1 MQLSVTALLVV
12 DAVLLWAGGVP
23 VTRDPWPWIGLG
35 LALGLAVLV
44 VLGPAAVSGGRGA
57 WGAWGVAVVCVL
69 DIAAIGLVR
78 LTPEPGGAT
87 LLVILPAIW
96 LGAWWGGAGALLAG
110 CSAALLVAAPGLVHA
125 GTDGAALA
133 SNAPVPGL
141 SFAAA
146 YAVSEGM
153 RRAARARARATSL
166 LAEKEQALADLR
178 AETGRVETILATTD
192 AGLLLIDGE
201 GTVVFANDTAQ
212 HALALAFPPGRDTRR
227 LDQRD
232 PASSEAFA
240 PDGSNFLLS
249 DLRPATRLARGEE
262 FSGSRAWIGPEG
274 ARRLLLVSGRLTD
287 PDDPSQGGV
296 IAFSDITDQDRSR
309 RVRTSFL
316 STVAHELRTPL
327 MSLEN
332 HLSLLRD
339 VPDLPEEVL
348 ELLPA
353 LERSSSRLARLG
365 TQLIA
370 DVDTP
375 SWHLGAPRE
384 TVDLTDLVTRACERR
399 CPGHATAE
407 QAGPAED
414 ESCEVV
420 RHLEPGVHARV
431 DRTLV
436 ESMLDALL
444 SHACEHATPGTPV
457 TVGLFVSG
465 GTVEITV
472 SHQGTGIDSSR
483 HFAAFEPTR
492 EMLAEGGELS
502 GLPLCRA
509 VAGAH
514 DGHVDIDSALGSGAT
529 LVVRLPVVTDD

>member
-1 MQLSVTALLVV
+1 MQVSVTALLVV

-23 VTRDPWPWIGLG
+23 AAADPWPWIGLG
-35 LALGLAVLV
+35 LSLVLAVLV
-44 VLGPAAVSGGRGA
+44 LLGPALTADGT
-57 WGAWGVAVVCVL
+57 WGARGVAVVCVL
-69 DIAAIGLVR
+69 DLAAIGLVR
-78 LTPEPGGAT
+78 LAPEQGGAT

-96 LGAWWGGAGALLAG
+96 LGAWWGRAGALLAG
-110 CSAALLVAAPGLVHA
+110 ISAALLVTAPGLLHTGA
-125 GTDGAALA
+125 EGAALA

-146 YAVSEGM
+146 FAVSEGM
-153 RRAARARARATSL
+153 RRAERARARAAAYLT
-166 LAEKEQALADLR
+166 EKEQAIADLR
-178 AETGRVETILATTD
+178 AETGRIQTILATTD
-192 AGLLLIDGE
+192 TGLLLIDGE
-201 GTVVFANDTAQ
+201 GTVVYANATAE
-212 HALALAFPPGRDTRR
+212 HALALAFPQGRDTRR

-232 PASSEAFA
+232 AASSEAFS
-240 PDGSNFLLS
+240 PDGSNYLLG

-262 FSGSRAWIGPEG
+262 FSGSRAWVGPEG

-287 PDDPSQGGV
+287 PGDPSRGGV

-339 VPDLPEEVL
+339 VPDLSDEVL

-365 TQLIA
+365 AQLID
-370 DVDTP
+370 DVDT
-375 SWHLGAPRE
+375 SGWHLQATRE
-384 TVDLTDLVTRACERR
+384 TVDLTDLVSLACERS
-399 CPGHATAE
+399 CPGRAATGKGGSATAE
-407 QAGPAED
+407 
-414 ESCEVV
+414 SCQVV
-420 RHLEPGVHARV
+420 QHLEPGVHVRV
-431 DRTLV
+431 DRALV

-444 SHACEHATPGTPV
+444 SHACEHAAPGTPV
-457 TVGLFVSG
+457 TVGLFVSAS
-465 GTVEITV
+465 TVELTV
-472 SHQGTGIDSSR
+472 SHLGTGIDSSR
-483 HFAAFEPTR
+483 HLALFEPTQ

-514 DGHVDIDSALGSGAT
+514 EGHVDIDSSLGSGTT
-529 LVVRLPVVTDD
+529 LVVRLPIVTGG